1 MKFKKRLM
9 ILCIFA
15 AFSGARAQYRF
26 DSWTT
31 DDGLPQNSVY
41 SITQTPD
48 GYVWFTTFDG
58 LVRFDGVRFTVFN
71 KSNHKNLPGNQ
82 FVKLFAEADNTLWIC
97 TEESGLVRYHNG
109 EFQTFTTADG
119 LLANRVY
126 EIQKDTDGSL
136 LISTLNGTM
145 RWRDGKFS
153 TERQEDIH
161 GFKVYL
167 APSGIRWEMDKSGLR
182 SIGKDGRETF
192 YALPFAADKISTDR
206 TFNYF
211 LHVNLFEARDGAL
224 WFAAAGNVYRLKD
237 GAISVMTKE
246 NNVPPSLVRVIAQ
259 DGAGKIW
266 LGTDGSGAC
275 RLQANRFDCFNQ
287 SSGIS
292 SDNIY
297 DIFTDREGT
306 LWFGT
311 NERGI
316 NRVTNRTI
324 TPLSV
329 AEGLADKNVY
339 PILQD
344 KTSGVWIGSF
354 SALAYFKDGKITNYT
369 YGKGLIY
376 ETVQSLFE
384 DDAGR
389 LWIGSIGGASYL
401 ENGKFY
407 DFTEKLNLT
416 IGDYDFWDIHRDRDG
431 AFWFATNKGLIK
443 YENGAATRYTTADGL
458 PGDDVKIIHEARD
471 GTLWIGTYSGL
482 AVLSSDFGR
491 QTPDNQESR
500 LKSGLR
506 TFNEQDGLAG
516 NHIRSIYEDESG
528 AMWIGT
534 YDGGLSRFKDGA
546 FTNYTTE
553 NGLFSNGVFQILPD
567 ERGNFWMS
575 SNQGIYRVSRQQL
588 NDFADGKLTR
598 IVSSVFGKSDG
609 MLNTECN
616 GGRSPAGI
624 KTRDGRLWFP
634 TQDGAAI
641 INPEAVPS
649 NPLAPPVVIES
660 VKIDNNLA
668 EIRQSAVEIQPNQ
681 NNLEIHYTGLS
692 FIKPEQVQ
700 FKYKLEGLD
709 EDWTNAANRREAY
722 FPYLPPGKY
731 TFRVIA
737 ANSDN
742 VWNEQGASI
751 EIVVNPAFYRTW
763 WFVVLCSLVIGLIAF
778 LLYQRRLNEIRRRQ
792 FAQEDFSRR
801 LINAHESE
809 RRRIA
814 AELHDSLGQS
824 LAMIKNSAVFGSQ
837 SIVDLP
843 SAKEQLAE
851 ISTQSA
857 HAIAEVREI
866 AYNLRPYLL
875 DRLGLTKAISSLL
888 NKVAD
893 NSTLKIISEIEDV
906 DGIFENEAEISIYR
920 IIQESLSNILKHSE
934 ASEVKVKIAK
944 TDRAV
949 SIKIQDNGKG
959 FDVKAKSETK
969 RRGGFGLLGMSE
981 RVRMLGGTMTV
992 ESELEIG
999 TKILITVKIF
1009 KHP

>member
-1 MKFKKRLM
+1 MSKRTYFLQYSA
-9 ILCIFA
+9 LF
-15 AFSGARAQYRF
+15 FFLVLTTRAQYRF

-31 DDGLPQNSVY
+31 DDGLPQNSVH
-41 SITQTPD
+41 SITQTAD
-48 GYVWFTTFDG
+48 GYIWLTTFDG

-71 KSNHKNLPGNQ
+71 KSNHKNLPGNR
-82 FVKLFAEADNTLWIC
+82 FVKLFAEDDNTLWIC

-109 EFQTFTTADG
+109 ELQTFTVADG
-119 LLANRVY
+119 LLTNRVY

-136 LISTLNGTM
+136 LISTWSGTM
-145 RWRDGKFS
+145 RWRNEKFS
-153 TERQEDIH
+153 VERQEDIRR
-161 GFKVYL
+161 FKVYL

-182 SIGKDGRETF
+182 SIGRDGRETI
-192 YALPFAADKISTDR
+192 YDLPFAADKISSDR

-211 LHVNLFEARDGAL
+211 LHVNMFEDRSGAL

-237 GAISVMTKE
+237 GAISVLRKE
-246 NNVPPSLVRVIAQ
+246 NGVPSSLVQVIAQ
-259 DGAGKIW
+259 DGAGAIW
-266 LGTDGSGAC
+266 LGTKEKGAC
-275 RLQANRFDCFNQ
+275 RLQANRFDCFDK

-297 DIFTDREGT
+297 DIFSDREGT
-306 LWFGT
+306 LWLGT

-324 TPLSV
+324 TPLST

-339 PILQD
+339 PILED
-344 KTSGVWIGSF
+344 KTGGVWIGSF
-354 SALAYFKDGKITNYT
+354 SALSYYKDGKIKNYA
-369 YGKGLIY
+369 YGKELIY
-376 ETVQSLFE
+376 ESAQSLFE
-384 DDAGR
+384 DGAGR
-389 LWIGSIGGASYL
+389 LWIGSIGGVSYL

-416 IGDYDFWDIHRDRDG
+416 IGDYDFWDIHQDRNG

-443 YENGAATRYTTADGL
+443 HENGATTRFTTADGL

-471 GTLWIGTYSGL
+471 GALWIGTYSGL
-482 AVLSSDFGR
+482 AVLSSEFSR
-491 QTPDNQESR
+491 QNSDNRKSR
-500 LKSGLR
+500 LKAKLR
-506 TFNEQDGLAG
+506 TFTEQNGLAG
-516 NHIRSIYEDESG
+516 NHIRSIYEDEDG

-534 YDGGLSRFKDGA
+534 YDGGLSRFKDGK

-588 NDFADGKLTR
+588 NDFADGKITR

-641 INPEAVPS
+641 INPESVSS
-649 NPLAPPVVIES
+649 NSLAPPVVIES
-660 VKIDNNLA
+660 VFIDNHST
-668 EIRQSAVEIQPNQ
+668 EIRQSAVEIQPGQ

-692 FIKPEQVQ
+692 FIKPEQMQ
-700 FKYKLEGLD
+700 FRYKLEGLD
-709 EDWTNAANRREAY
+709 ENWTDAANRREAY

-742 VWNEQGASI
+742 VWNEPGASI
-751 EIVVNPAFYRTW
+751 EIVVKPAFYRTW
-763 WFVVLCSLVIGLIAF
+763 WFLVLCSLTIGLLAF
-778 LLYQRRLNEIRRRQ
+778 WLYQRRLNEIQRRQ
-792 FAQEDFSRR
+792 FAQEEFSRR

-814 AELHDSLGQS
+814 AELHDSIGQS
-824 LAMIKNSAVFGSQ
+824 LAMIKNSAVFGVQ
-837 SIVDLP
+837 SIEDVP
-843 SAKEQLAE
+843 SAKQQLTE
-851 ISTQSA
+851 ISMQTA

-866 AYNLRPYLL
+866 SYNLRPYLL
-875 DRLGLTKAISSLL
+875 DRLGLTKAIVSLL
-888 NKVAD
+888 NKIAD
-893 NSTLKIISEIEDV
+893 NSALKIISEIEDV
-906 DGIFENEAEISIYR
+906 DGIFENEVEISIYR
-920 IIQESLSNILKHSE
+920 IIQESLNNILKHAE
-934 ASEVKVKIAK
+934 ASEIIISIAK
-944 TDRAV
+944 TERGI
-949 SIKIQDNGKG
+949 SIKIQDDGKG
-959 FDVKAKSETK
+959 FDVKTNSESK
-969 RRGGFGLLGMSE
+969 QRGGFGLLGMSE
-981 RVRMLGGTMTV
+981 RVRMLGGTISID
-992 ESELEIG
+992 SELLKG
-999 TKILITVKIF
+999 TTILINLIKI
-1009 KHP
+1009 